1 MLYESHAL
9 QDAIASCPVD
19 CIHWVEKDQLP
30 ALEYVMRNK
39 VPVTDVGTMMGGAGY
54 RADVFAAAANF
65 LKKREKEYVL
75 VLHMQKFLNTTSK
88 QPIDS
93 LQSTATLAFSLLLCL
108 HVLSCAVF
116 R

>member
-1 MLYESHAL
+1 MLCTCHAPTLYESHAV

-65 LKKREKEYVL
+65 LKKRAKEYVL
-75 VLHMQKFLNTTSK
+75 ALHMHKLVSF
-88 QPIDS
+88 
-93 LQSTATLAFSLLLCL
+93 LLLCSD
-108 HVLSCAVF
+108 VLSCAVF
-116 R
+116 ARLLAANEQPE

>member
-75 VLHMQKFLNTTSK
+75 VRQDIQKLIPFFVLFTC
-88 QPIDS
+88 IV
-93 LQSTATLAFSLLLCL
+93 LC
-108 HVLSCAVF
+108 
-116 R
+116 

>member
-1 MLYESHAL
+1 MLYIAAFVL

-65 LKKREKEYVL
+65 LKKREKEYVP
-75 VLHMQKFLNTTSK
+75 VLHMQRLLPFL
-88 QPIDS
+88 
-93 LQSTATLAFSLLLCL
+93 L
-108 HVLSCAVF
+108 
-116 R
+116 

>member
-1 MLYESHAL
+1 MYTKVHGQSVLFICQTYKQDCQVLCTCYAPMLYKSHSL

-54 RADVFAAAANF
+54 RADVFAAAASF
-65 LKKREKEYVL
+65 LKKREKE
-75 VLHMQKFLNTTSK
+75 
-88 QPIDS
+88 
-93 LQSTATLAFSLLLCL
+93 
-108 HVLSCAVF
+108 
-116 R
+116 

>member
-1 MLYESHAL
+1 M
-9 QDAIASCPVD
+9 
-19 CIHWVEKDQLP
+19 EKDQLP

-75 VLHMQKFLNTTSK
+75 VRQDIQKLIPFFVLFTC
-88 QPIDS
+88 IV
-93 LQSTATLAFSLLLCL
+93 LC
-108 HVLSCAVF
+108 
-116 R
+116 